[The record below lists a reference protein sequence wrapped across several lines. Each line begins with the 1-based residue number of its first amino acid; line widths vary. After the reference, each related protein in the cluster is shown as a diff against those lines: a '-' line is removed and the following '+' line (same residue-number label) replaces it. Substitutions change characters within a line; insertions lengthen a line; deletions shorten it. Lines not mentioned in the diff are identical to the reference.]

1 MANPTPYFVSFYSV
15 AVGGQSIDEPGMV
28 APFGQKTWPVSG
40 HGAVKWRAINDYGGV
55 SDFAQ
60 Q

>member
-1 MANPTPYFVSFYSV
+1 PYFVSFYAV
-15 AVGGQSIDEPGMV
+15 EVGGQSIDDPGMV
-28 APFGQKTWPVSG
+28 APFGEKTWPVSG
-40 HGAVKWRAINDYGGV
+40 HGTVKWRAINDYGGV

>member
-1 MANPTPYFVSFYSV
+1 MSQAWWLR
-15 AVGGQSIDEPGMV
+15 
-28 APFGQKTWPVSG
+28 FGQKTWPVSG

>member
-1 MANPTPYFVSFYSV
+1 
-15 AVGGQSIDEPGMV
+15 
-28 APFGQKTWPVSG
+28 VSG
-40 HGAVKWRAINDYGGV
+40 HGTVKWRAINDYGGV

>member
-1 MANPTPYFVSFYSV
+1 YSV
-15 AVGGQSIDEPGMV
+15 AVGGQSIEEPGMV

>member
-1 MANPTPYFVSFYSV
+1 
-15 AVGGQSIDEPGMV
+15 
-28 APFGQKTWPVSG
+28 SG
-40 HGAVKWRAINDYGGV
+40 HGTVKWRAINDYGGV

>member
-1 MANPTPYFVSFYSV
+1 
-15 AVGGQSIDEPGMV
+15 
-28 APFGQKTWPVSG
+28 PVSG
-40 HGAVKWRAINDYGGV
+40 HGTVKWRAINDYGGV